1 MSAQPDLFFLLYLS
15 LVFSFGLACLKA
27 AGLASS
33 PWDKDLVV
41 IAPLL
46 VVGAIA
52 IASYLIFFLALILS
66 VNQLFC
72 AAVNILV

>member
-1 MSAQPDLFFLLYLS
+1 M
-15 LVFSFGLACLKA
+15 KA
-27 AGLASS
+27 AGLTNS
-33 PWDKDLVV
+33 PWNKDLIV

-66 VNQLFC
+66 VNQFFC
-72 AAVNILV
+72 SQT